1 MKTNILVSIIVPIYN
16 VSEYLNACV
25 QSVCEQTYSNLEI
38 ILVDDG
44 SSDDCPEKCDIWKNK
59 DPRIKVI
66 HKKNGGLSDA
76 RNAGLDIATGKYIYF
91 LDGDDSMKPRLIET
105 ALKYMMDG
113 ADMVAFGYDKV
124 FSDGSIKKVILH
136 AGNTEFDSMQKR
148 FHFLIQELLQGKIGW
163 EAWSRMYSRDLIER
177 YHLRFAD
184 NRVIFAEDLY
194 FCLCY
199 CAHAKRIVSIDKSLY
214 SYSIHE
220 DSIMGRDSMKLNIGR
235 MNELAKMVLAHLC
248 KWEECKMLVKHFPV
262 IYYFII
268 DHVMSKAMQ
277 NNKLSLQKFR
287 QMVREDIGNCSFFDT
302 QMKRL
307 PSCRDSLYLFFSGS
321 QTEERISIMRYFIDG
336 NYFALRIR
344 NRFIYKFSDYL
355 DRNAEPMKDVAHQYW
370 KLKKKSK
377 RVFFLATEEY
387 GNIGDNQIN
396 ESIMD
401 FLHRT
406 LPEHTIY
413 EVTAQEWRV
422 HKPFLMKYMRD
433 NDLIVFAGGGNFGNA
448 YPNSQEL
455 RNEII
460 RLWPQNPKIVFPQT
474 IYFSHDPE
482 GERMLDEACA
492 LYTLENHIVLFTREQ
507 TSFAFAKTYFN
518 CKSYLVPDIVL
529 ATNMFRENVRND
541 QILVCFRHD
550 IEKDISEEETA
561 EIERICKSTNLVMQY
576 TDLQLDYNVE
586 KKDRKAIIKEKFDL
600 WSQSKLVITDR
611 LHGMIFAA
619 ITGTPCIVF
628 SNYNHKVQGTYEWI
642 KYLPYICYAET
653 ATDVERYLPKLLEME
668 NCTYDNTPLMPY
680 FEKIAE
686 VVRNY
691 ANY

>member
-1 MKTNILVSIIVPIYN
+1 MRTNILVSIIVPIYK
-16 VSEYLNACV
+16 VSEYLNTCV
-25 QSVCEQTYSNLEI
+25 QSACEQTYPNLEI

-44 SSDDCPEKCDIWKNK
+44 SPDDCPEKCDVWAKK

-91 LDGDDSMKPRLIET
+91 LDGDDFMKPRLIET
-105 ALKYMMDG
+105 ALKYMIDG

-124 FSDGSIKKVILH
+124 FSDGSTKTVGIH
-136 AGNTEFDSMQKR
+136 SGNTEFSSMQKR
-148 FHFLIQELLQGKIGW
+148 FHFLIQELLQGKICW

-199 CAHAKRIVSIDKSLY
+199 CAHAERVVSIANSLY
-214 SYSIHE
+214 GYSIRE

-235 MNELAKMVLAHLC
+235 MNELAKMVLAHFC
-248 KWEECKMLVKHFPV
+248 KWEECKMLVEHFPV
-262 IYYFII
+262 IYYLII
-268 DHVMSKAMQ
+268 DNVMSKVMQ
-277 NNKLSLQKFR
+277 NSKLSLRELR
-287 QMVREDIGNCSFFDT
+287 QMVRNDIGNCTFFDT
-302 QMKRL
+302 QMEKL
-307 PSCRDSLYLFFSGS
+307 PNCRNSLCLVFSGS

-336 NYFALRIR
+336 NYTALRIR

-355 DRNAEPMKDVAHQYW
+355 DRNAEPMKVITHQYW
-370 KLKKKSK
+370 ELKKESK

-387 GNIGDNQIN
+387 GNIGDHQIN
-396 ESIMD
+396 ESIIV

-406 LPEHTIY
+406 LPEHTIH
-413 EVTAQEWRV
+413 EVTVQEWRA
-422 HKPFLMKYMRD
+422 HKPFLKKYMRD

-448 YPNSQEL
+448 YPDSQEM
-455 RNEII
+455 RNEIM

-474 IYFSHDPE
+474 VYFSHEPE
-482 GERMLDEACA
+482 GERALNEACSI
-492 LYTLENHIVLFTREQ
+492 YTFENHVVLFTREQ
-507 TSFAFAKTYFN
+507 TSFAFAKTHFYCN
-518 CKSYLVPDIVL
+518 CYLVPDIVL
-529 ATNMFRENVRND
+529 STNMPHENVRNE
-541 QILVCFRHD
+541 QILLCFRRD
-550 IEKDISEEETA
+550 IEKVISEEETA
-561 EIERICKSTNLVMQY
+561 EIERICKSSNLAVKY
-576 TDLQLDYNVE
+576 TDLQLDYHIE

-628 SNYNHKVQGTYEWI
+628 SNYNHKVRGTYEWI

-653 ATDVERYLPKLLEME
+653 ATDVERYLPELLEME

-680 FEKIAE
+680 FEKLAQ
-686 VVRNY
+686 VVRDY
-691 ANY
+691 ANN